1 MKASYKDIK
10 ERIKD
15 PILWFDENGT
25 PRYAKFHPNLSPNI
39 YAREVV
45 LLEISCQYCHRR
57 FDVEMSFGIFDQ
69 LKDITIKSL
78 KERLKNFIENKE
90 KITPIHYGDPPI
102 HDCPGGG
109 TTMNCYDLRIKQF
122 WSRKFEWR
130 RLKRYEI
137 ELEKEE

>member
-15 PILWFDENGT
+15 QILWFDENGV
-25 PRYAKFHPNLSPNI
+25 PRYAKFHPDLSPNI

-57 FDVEMSFGIFDQ
+57 FDVEMSFGDFDR
-69 LKDITIKSL
+69 LNNIKSF
-78 KERLKNFIENKE
+78 KERLDSFIKNKE
-90 KITPIHYGDPPI
+90 KIVPVHYGDPPI
-102 HDCPGGG
+102 HECPGGG
-109 TTMNCYDLRIKQF
+109 TTMNCDDLRIKQF

-130 RLKRYEI
+130 RLKKYEI
-137 ELEKEE
+137 ELEKEYGD